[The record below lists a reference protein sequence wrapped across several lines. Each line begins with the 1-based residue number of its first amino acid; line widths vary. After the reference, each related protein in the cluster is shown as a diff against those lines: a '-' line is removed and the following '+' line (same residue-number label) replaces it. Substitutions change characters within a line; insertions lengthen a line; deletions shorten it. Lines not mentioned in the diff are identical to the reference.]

1 MGFDAVLLKP
11 LGDLTMLVLELLV
24 CALAVAVIV
33 LVMNPLNL
41 K

>member
-1 MGFDAVLLKP
+1 MGFDAVFLKP
-11 LGDLTMLVLELLV
+11 LGELIMLVLELLV

-33 LVMNPLNL
+33 LVMNPLTL